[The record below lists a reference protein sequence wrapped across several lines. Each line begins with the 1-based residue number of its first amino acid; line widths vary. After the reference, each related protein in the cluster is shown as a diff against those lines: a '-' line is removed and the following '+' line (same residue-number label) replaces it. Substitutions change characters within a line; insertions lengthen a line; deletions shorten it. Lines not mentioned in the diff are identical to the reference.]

1 MHGAKMMEHFI
12 KSKWSREDK
21 MTKTK
26 TQARWKDVLQGHFK
40 EGKEKEKQQQ

>member
-1 MHGAKMMEHFI
+1 MMEHFI

-26 TQARWKDVLQGHFK
+26 TQARWKDVLQEGHFK